1 MKNFLYRYIF
11 KKLFRTDFVVSMDEV
26 AMLSAYNRM
35 NTPEIIKLF
44 RYLYTNL
51 LASLAIIKGVNKEE
65 EDLIKGRLWQIS
77 TMIDSIETAEESL
90 LKIEEIKARRE
101 KRSKVL
107 DNLKNKLFV
116 SSRDSRFNR

>member
-1 MKNFLYRYIF
+1 MKNFLYRYIL

-26 AMLSAYNRM
+26 SMLSSYNRM

-51 LASLAIIKGVNKEE
+51 LVSLTIAKKDE
-65 EDLIKGRLWQIS
+65 EDLIKGRLLQIS
-77 TMIDSIETAEESL
+77 GMIDSIETAEEML
-90 LKIEEIKARRE
+90 VRIEEVKARKER
-101 KRSKVL
+101 RSNVL

-116 SSRDSRFNR
+116 SSRDSRIIR